1 MAGFLIRMLI
11 TALGLWVASRIVPGV
26 AISGFGTLV
35 GSALLLGFVNAVV
48 RPLLV
53 LLTLPITIMTLG
65 IFLLVING
73 AMLGLVASLFNN
85 FTIDGLFSAILGS
98 VIVSLVSWFASWFI
112 GPKGK
117 FEIMIVHR

>member
-11 TALGLWVASRIVPGV
+11 TALGLWVASRVVPGIE
-26 AISGFGTLV
+26 ISGFGTLL

-65 IFLLVING
+65 IFLLVINA
-73 AMLGLVASLFNN
+73 AMLGLVAFLFDDFVIN
-85 FTIDGLFSAILGS
+85 GLFSAIFGS
-98 VIVSLVSWFASWFI
+98 VIVSLVSWFASGFI
-112 GPKGK
+112 GPKGR
-117 FEIMIVHR
+117 FDVMIVRR

>member
-1 MAGFLIRMLI
+1 M
-11 TALGLWVASRIVPGV
+11 VPGIE
-26 AISGFGTLV
+26 ISGFGTFL

-48 RPLLV
+48 RPLLI
-53 LLTLPITIMTLG
+53 LLTLPITIITLG

-85 FTIDGLFSAILGS
+85 FIIDGLFSAILGS

-112 GPKGK
+112 GSKGK
-117 FEIMIVHR
+117 FEIMIVRR

>member
-1 MAGFLIRMLI
+1 MAGFLIRMLV
-11 TALGLWVASRIVPGV
+11 TATGLWVASRIVPGM
-26 AISGFGTLV
+26 AISGFGTLI

-53 LLTLPITIMTLG
+53 LLTLPITILTLG

-73 AMLGLVASLFNN
+73 AMLALVASLFDN
-85 FTIDGLFSAILGS
+85 FVINGLFAAILGS

-112 GPKGK
+112 GAKGK
-117 FEIMIVHR
+117 FEIMIVRR

>member
-11 TALGLWVASRIVPGV
+11 TSLGLWVASRMVPGMS
-26 AISGFGTLV
+26 ISGFGTLL
-35 GSALLLGFVNAVV
+35 GAALLLGFVNAVV

-53 LLTLPITIMTLG
+53 LLTLPISIMTLG

-73 AMLGLVASLFNN
+73 AMLALVASLFNN

-112 GPKGK
+112 GSRGR
-117 FEIMIVHR
+117 FEILIVRR

>member
-11 TALGLWVASRIVPGV
+11 TSLGLWVASRLVPGME
-26 AISGFGTLV
+26 ISGFGTLL

-53 LLTLPITIMTLG
+53 LLTLPITILTLG
-65 IFLLVING
+65 IFLLVINA
-73 AMLGLVASLFNN
+73 AMLGLVASLFDN
-85 FTIDGLFSAILGS
+85 FVINGLFSAILGS

-112 GPKGK
+112 GSKGR
-117 FEIMIVHR
+117 FDVMIVRR

>member
-73 AMLGLVASLFNN
+73 AMLGLVASLFSN

-112 GPKGK
+112 GPKGR

>member
-11 TALGLWVASRIVPGV
+11 TSMGLWVASRLVPGM
-26 AISGFGTLV
+26 AISGFGTLI

-65 IFLLVING
+65 IFLLVINA
-73 AMLGLVASLFNN
+73 AMLGLVASLFDN
-85 FTIDGLFSAILGS
+85 FVINGLFSAILGS

-112 GPKGK
+112 GPKGR
-117 FEIMIVHR
+117 FDVMIIRR

>member
-11 TALGLWVASRIVPGV
+11 TSLGLWVASRVVPGIE
-26 AISGFGTLV
+26 ISGFGTLL

-53 LLTLPITIMTLG
+53 LLTLPITILTLG
-65 IFLLVING
+65 IFLLVINA
-73 AMLGLVASLFNN
+73 AMLGLVASLFDN
-85 FTIDGLFSAILGS
+85 FVINGLFSAILGS

-112 GPKGK
+112 GPKGR
-117 FEIMIVHR
+117 FDVMIVRR